1 MNEKKT
7 FTGFTKIAK
16 VDTPI
21 DDCHY
26 FTFKLWKKNNTTRIY
41 IKDYKGR
48 TIGYIE
54 NKKFI
59 LRDKQGNYQ
68 NEIDYAINIFLQTYD
83 I

>member
-16 VDTPI
+16 VNTPI

-54 NKKFI
+54 NKTVQKGKK
-59 LRDKQGNYQ
+59 L
-68 NEIDYAINIFLQTYD
+68 NEYL
-83 I
+83 